1 MNNNR
6 FPLKHVYSAVLLALS
21 GAGVSPVFAASTG
34 GCDNYTPTSG
44 QTVTCTSSVTPAA
57 TNGVQTAQ
65 SNTGNN
71 NVTVNVGSGTVL
83 SFQGSPIG
91 IGSTSTVT
99 NSGTLNSGTFYY
111 GYGISFGA
119 NGRSGAGG
127 NSVTNT
133 ASGVIQTGGTNASG
147 IYVNAPNT
155 TASPN
160 TIVNAGSIA
169 TSGGGASYGINLI
182 NRANTDSITN
192 TGNISSATTDGISV
206 TGAANITNSGSI
218 SGAVNAV
225 NFNNTTANTNANTLT
240 LQAGSVISGAIAFS
254 TNKTSET
261 LAFDGLSNSNFNNT
275 VTGAN
280 IIKAINGATV
290 NMSSGAG
297 YALGAGEINVDGTSA
312 LNVTGVLQNGAIATS
327 INKTGVG
334 TLTLAGANTYTGD
347 TVVSAGALKA
357 GSANAF
363 SSSSAVTMT
372 TGSTLNLNNFNQTIA
387 SLAGSGST
395 NLGTATLT
403 TGASNASTTY
413 NGSFSGLGN
422 VVKNGSGTWTLGGTN
437 SSLGDMTV
445 NAGTLNL
452 TTNTAVNSDTIL
464 TLRSG
469 TTVNFAGSGTTY
481 VGVLFNNGGTVSGG
495 AYTAT
500 MTATNS
506 GALNSVIADG
516 ASYAAGIYKYSDG
529 SASGGTTTVGAANTF
544 TGLVKIAGGT
554 LQLASGGSFSP
565 SSSLFTSGT
574 GASQGVMNLNGF
586 SQTFSAIN
594 GTGGQIN
601 LGSGSLGVSGTQAS
615 DYYGQIIGS
624 GGLTKDGTGTLSLY
638 SANTYSGGTVLNAG
652 QLAIANN
659 AALGTGSV
667 SLNDGSTLAA
677 AESGLVLSNN
687 VGLTG
692 ATTVDT
698 RSNVLTMSGV
708 VSGSGSLTKAG
719 AGELVLSSVNTYS
732 GSTTISAGTLTTGTA
747 NALSAATD
755 VIVNNGAI
763 FNLAGN
769 NQTIG
774 SLAGGGTTYLGAAT
788 LTTGASNASTTYDG
802 VISGT
807 GALVKSGSGTMTL
820 TGGNTYTGGTTV
832 SAGTLAGNTTSLQ
845 GNIVNNAAVI
855 FNQNTAGTYSSVM
868 SGTGSL
874 TKTGSD
880 TLTLTGANTY
890 TGGTTVSAGTLAGN
904 TTSLQG
910 NIVNNAAVIFNQNT
924 TGTYAGVM
932 SGSGTMIKT
941 GSDAL
946 TLSGLNTY
954 TGDTMIQSGTLN
966 LTGAL
971 GSAMTTVAAGATL
984 QGGGTL
990 NGSLTNAGNVQPAT
1004 GSTRT
1009 NLTVTGNYVGS
1020 NGTFTT
1026 HTYGPSTTVTADTLS
1041 IGGQTTGSTTIL
1053 VRDSGNLGQPTTGN
1067 GILIV
1072 NSPNSTSTTAFQTG
1086 RIAAGAYE
1094 YKLVQTNG
1102 SWYLKTSDNAVPS
1115 APPTEPDPP
1124 GEPVTPQAGQR
1135 IETALYPALPTL
1147 ARMYALNVVDSY
1159 DQRRGDLALLSDGGA
1174 NRKSGAAWGRLM
1186 GKIGQSDPSSATFGP
1201 MLKSRTYG
1209 VQVGLDL
1216 VNQETSGGGQTFI
1229 GPFATFGQA
1238 TGRVSSQSGAVQTGS
1253 VSLNAYS
1260 GGINATHITK
1270 EGHYIDALVQ
1280 GTYFENATANS
1291 LVSTA
1296 ISTQGSGLTASVEG
1310 GYKMAVT
1317 TRMSFIPQL
1326 QVIYNLN
1333 SLKSSTDAYS
1343 QVAMPNDSATLGR
1356 VGFKLSHNGEA
1367 AGPQASNVWAR
1378 VSGLSMLSGAN
1389 TQTSFSNLAGTN
1401 TTTLNTQAPTSWMA
1415 FDIGANK
1422 VISGNHLVYLNAGY
1436 ESALSTMYQAGYVKG
1451 GYTYRF

>member
-1 MNNNR
+1 MKNFNQ

-21 GAGVSPVFAASTG
+21 GAGVSPVLAASTG
-34 GCDNYTPTSG
+34 GCDNYTPTTG
-44 QTVTCTSSVTPAA
+44 QTVTCTSTVTPAA

-65 SNTGNN
+65 NSTSNN
-71 NVTVNVGSGTVL
+71 NVTVNVNNGTVL

-91 IGSTSTVT
+91 IGSASTVT

-155 TASPN
+155 SAAPN

-169 TSGGGASYGINLI
+169 TTGGGASYGINLV
-182 NRANTDSITN
+182 NRANIDTITN
-192 TGNISSATTDGISV
+192 SGSISSATTDGISV

-254 TNKTSET
+254 TAKTAET
-261 LAFDGLSNSNFNNT
+261 LAFDGLSNSSFNNT

-280 IIKAINGATV
+280 IIKAINGAAVT
-290 NMSSGAG
+290 MSSGAG
-297 YALGAGEINVDGTSA
+297 YALGAGEIHVDGTSA
-312 LNVTGVLQNGAIATS
+312 LNVTGVLQDGATATS

-334 TLTLAGANTYTGD
+334 TLTL
-347 TVVSAGALKA
+347 S
-357 GSANAF
+357 
-363 SSSSAVTMT
+363 
-372 TGSTLNLNNFNQTIA
+372 
-387 SLAGSGST
+387 
-395 NLGTATLT
+395 
-403 TGASNASTTY
+403 
-413 NGSFSGLGN
+413 
-422 VVKNGSGTWTLGGTN
+422 
-437 SSLGDMTV
+437 
-445 NAGTLNL
+445 
-452 TTNTAVNSDTIL
+452 
-464 TLRSG
+464 
-469 TTVNFAGSGTTY
+469 
-481 VGVLFNNGGTVSGG
+481 
-495 AYTAT
+495 
-500 MTATNS
+500 
-506 GALNSVIADG
+506 
-516 ASYAAGIYKYSDG
+516 
-529 SASGGTTTVGAANTF
+529 
-544 TGLVKIAGGT
+544 
-554 LQLASGGSFSP
+554 
-565 SSSLFTSGT
+565 
-574 GASQGVMNLNGF
+574 
-586 SQTFSAIN
+586 
-594 GTGGQIN
+594 
-601 LGSGSLGVSGTQAS
+601 
-615 DYYGQIIGS
+615 
-624 GGLTKDGTGTLSLY
+624 
-638 SANTYSGGTVLNAG
+638 
-652 QLAIANN
+652 
-659 AALGTGSV
+659 
-667 SLNDGSTLAA
+667 
-677 AESGLVLSNN
+677 
-687 VGLTG
+687 
-692 ATTVDT
+692 
-698 RSNVLTMSGV
+698 
-708 VSGSGSLTKAG
+708 
-719 AGELVLSSVNTYS
+719 
-732 GSTTISAGTLTTGTA
+732 
-747 NALSAATD
+747 
-755 VIVNNGAI
+755 
-763 FNLAGN
+763 
-769 NQTIG
+769 
-774 SLAGGGTTYLGAAT
+774 
-788 LTTGASNASTTYDG
+788 
-802 VISGT
+802 
-807 GALVKSGSGTMTL
+807 
-820 TGGNTYTGGTTV
+820 
-832 SAGTLAGNTTSLQ
+832 
-845 GNIVNNAAVI
+845 
-855 FNQNTAGTYSSVM
+855 
-868 SGTGSL
+868 
-874 TKTGSD
+874 
-880 TLTLTGANTY
+880 GANTY

-910 NIVNNAAVIFNQNT
+910 NILNNAAVIFNQNTAGTYAGVMSGTGSLTKTGSDTLTLTGANTYAGGTTVSAGTLAGNATSLQGNIVNNAAVIFNQNT
-924 TGTYAGVM
+924 AGTYAGVM
-932 SGSGTMIKT
+932 SGSGTMTKT

-1004 GSTRT
+1004 GSTQT

-1026 HTYGPSTTVTADTLS
+1026 HTYGPSTAVTADTLS
-1041 IGGQTTGSTTIL
+1041 IGGQATGSTTIL

-1067 GILIV
+1067 GILLV

-1135 IETALYPALPTL
+1135 VETALYPALPTL

-1216 VNQETSGGGQTFI
+1216 VHQETSGGGQTFI

-1238 TGRVSSQSGAVQTGS
+1238 TGRVSSQSGTVQTGS

-1280 GTYFENATANS
+1280 GTYFENVTANS

-1367 AGPQASNVWAR
+1367 AGPQAANVWAR
-1378 VSGLSMLSGAN
+1378 VSGLSMLSGVN